1 MIKEGSLRYNVIEL
15 PNPLSHKKETALGSL
30 GSNIVC
36 MTFTIKTLL
45 RSIQFVQASL
55 HGTCTDEIAGVEL
68 HAKVW
73 SRQREERVEFVAVLE
88 EL

>member
-1 MIKEGSLRYNVIEL
+1 
-15 PNPLSHKKETALGSL
+15 
-30 GSNIVC
+30 

-88 EL
+88 ELWVCHCVANDYIPKRVTNKTELKKNFKYVELNVVM